1 MKIEVNDELMD
12 HLENLARL
20 KFNEEERKIIMDDMR
35 KILEYMELLDE
46 VNVEEVDETYT
57 VVESTNEFREDEVK
71 GFEGMKDI
79 KKNFPR
85 RDGDFVVIP
94 SIHGVKRR

>member
-35 KILEYMELLDE
+35 KILEYMELLD
-46 VNVEEVDETYT
+46 
-57 VVESTNEFREDEVK
+57 
-71 GFEGMKDI
+71 
-79 KKNFPR
+79 
-85 RDGDFVVIP
+85 
-94 SIHGVKRR
+94 